1 MITKRIVLCPNQT
14 SVAYIKFSGLSFSI
28 RQDKIASPKEL
39 VSLAKRPNLIK
50 KLNKWNQAYKLKRLY
65 IGNKRNDDR
74 DFPFLYGQQTK
85 CEKRSI
91 VCVILTI
98 IRSDGIESLSQN
110 VNTALLLS
118 LKVCLPSKLCFV
130 PEPNP

>member
-14 SVAYIKFSGLSFSI
+14 SVAYIKLSGLSFNI

-50 KLNKWNQAYKLKRLY
+50 KFNKWNQAYKLKTLY

-74 DFPFLYGQQTK
+74 HSPFLYGQQTK

-98 IRSDGIESLSQN
+98 VRSDSIESLSQN